1 MIDNRG
7 FGSYTMDGREPLT
20 ILLNLPDDI
29 VRRLTANGEDPARTA
44 LEALAVEGYRSRTI
58 SEEQIRRML
67 GLETR
72 MEVHGF
78 LKCHRVYLNYTAEDL
93 EHDIEISERL
103 SSH

>member
-1 MIDNRG
+1 
-7 FGSYTMDGREPLT
+7 MDGRESLT
-20 ILLNLPDDI
+20 ILLNLPDDV
-29 VRRLTANGEDPARTA
+29 VRRLTAHGEDPARTA
-44 LEALAVEGYRSRTI
+44 VEALAIEGYRSRTL

-67 GLETR
+67 GFETR

-78 LKCHRVYLNYTAEDL
+78 LKRHHVYLNYTTEDL